1 MHTDPWWHKN
11 EIYAPVAA
19 AALLLAGLFVPGTL
33 VAKLLIVFVL
43 LHASWTLGRQ
53 LIHSSGI
60 RGYGLGLLTI
70 LASQSLFQTIFYY
83 GWLHLGAA
91 TDAFSLAGAIV
102 FLQIALTIF
111 PKPEEEPKSFEQ
123 ETSFSWSKDFV
134 PPLLSLLGGAIL
146 FFILM
151 KYAGSVATFSA
162 IRTPWPLLPE
172 GTFLAIALL
181 PVTAWMAFRSKKG
194 RMSGILLSIFIL
206 LSITLLA
213 PLIYKLGY
221 GFDGFLHQA
230 SERVLLE
237 TGTLNPKPLYYIGQ
251 YVFVTWLARLFDV
264 SFTSIDRFLVPI
276 SALLIL
282 VSTSFVFREK
292 KPCALLFL
300 PLLLPLGAFVTTT
313 PQSFAYVLGLVALGL
328 ALATQS
334 RALSIL
340 PALLF
345 AVWSLATHPLAGL
358 PFVGATV
365 LILIAQKETQSGV
378 AEFIKK
384 ILLGLL
390 VFFTSASV
398 PLAFYLQDMLSGHT
412 GNWQWQ
418 SLNWQ
423 SLGTSV
429 LAALTP
435 PINHVAL
442 WADWA
447 TYTEFFLP
455 FILVLL
461 AALAIWKG
469 RERRESSVLLT
480 LTAVGLTAAG
490 LLLKTVGDF
499 SFLIDYERGNYA
511 DRLFLVAMLLLLFP
525 ALEGASVM
533 LKHMRAEKGL
543 KAAWIPLILALWF
556 VGHAHAA
563 LPRYDAS
570 TASRGW
576 SVSLADYDA
585 VRAIEQ
591 DADGQP
597 YTVLANQS
605 VSAAAV
611 DRFGFRRYV
620 HDASTQED
628 IFYYPLPTG
637 GRLYQLF
644 LEAVASNPSIDA
656 IHEAA
661 HLGQTQLLYV
671 VVNAYWWDAN
681 HVSEVLKQASE
692 KEFIIQ
698 DGNVKIYR
706 FNVKQ

>member
-1 MHTDPWWHKN
+1 MDPWWHKN
-11 EIYAPVAA
+11 EIYAPAA
-19 AALLLAGLFVPGTL
+19 AVALLLAGLFIPGTL
-33 VAKLLIVFVL
+33 AAKLLIAFVL
-43 LHASWTLGRQ
+43 LHASWILGRQ
-53 LIHSSGI
+53 LIHSSEI
-60 RGYGLGLLTI
+60 RKYGLGLLAI

-83 GWLHLGAA
+83 GGFTLGAA
-91 TDAFSLAGAIV
+91 TDALSLAGAIV
-102 FLQIALTIF
+102 FLQIALAIL
-111 PKPEEEPKSFEQ
+111 PKPEEGPGSSEQ
-123 ETSFSWSKDFV
+123 ETRFSWGRELV
-134 PPLLSLLGGAIL
+134 PPFLSFLGGVVL

-151 KYAGSVATFSA
+151 KYAGSVATFDA
-162 IRTPWPLLPE
+162 IRTPWPLLPD

-181 PVTAWMAFRSKKG
+181 PVTAWIAFRSEKG
-194 RMSGILLSIFIL
+194 RLPGILLSIFIL

-237 TGTLNPKPLYYIGQ
+237 TGTLNPKPFYYIGQ
-251 YVFVTWLARLFDV
+251 YVFVTWLARIFDV

-276 SALLIL
+276 SALFFL
-282 VSTSFVFREK
+282 VSASFVFREK
-292 KPCALLFL
+292 KPRALLLL

-313 PQSFAYVLGLVALGL
+313 PQSFAYVLGLIALGL
-328 ALATQS
+328 ALASRS
-334 RALSIL
+334 RALSML

-345 AVWSLATHPLAGL
+345 AAWSLATHPLAGL
-358 PFVGATV
+358 PFVGATL
-365 LILIAQKETQSGV
+365 LILLAQKETQGDV
-378 AEFIKK
+378 AQLIKK
-384 ILLGLL
+384 SFLGLL
-390 VFFTSASV
+390 VFLTSISV
-398 PLAFYLQDMLSGHT
+398 PLAFYLQDKLSGQSRS
-412 GNWQWQ
+412 WQWQ

-423 SLGTSV
+423 NLRTNV
-429 LAALTP
+429 LNALTP

-447 TYTEFFLP
+447 AYTEFFLP
-455 FILVLL
+455 MILVLL
-461 AALAIWKG
+461 ATLAIWKG
-469 RERRESSVLLT
+469 REHRGSSAVLT
-480 LTAVGLTAAG
+480 CSAIGLTVAG
-490 LLLKTVGDF
+490 LFLKTVGDF

-525 ALEGASVM
+525 ALEGTSIM
-533 LKHMRAEKGL
+533 LKRLRAGIGL
-543 KAAWIPLILALWF
+543 QAAWIPLLLALWF
-556 VGHAHAA
+556 AGHAHAA
-563 LPRYDAS
+563 LPRHDAA